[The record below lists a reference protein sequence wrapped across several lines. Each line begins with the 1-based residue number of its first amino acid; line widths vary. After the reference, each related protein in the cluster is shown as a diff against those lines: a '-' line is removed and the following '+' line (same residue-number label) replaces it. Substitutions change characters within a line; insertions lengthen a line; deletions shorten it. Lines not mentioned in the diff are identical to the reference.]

1 VKQIPGAPESW
12 PVDRRRVEQ
21 ALGNLIDNANRYGGG
36 PVAVRVGPGFL
47 EVDDAG
53 PGVAEKDRASIFDR
67 FVRGPAAHT
76 RGNSD
81 GTGLGLA
88 IVTEHA
94 AAHGG
99 TATVSDRPGGGARF
113 RIDLPAGDGT

>member
-53 PGVAEKDRASIFDR
+53 PGVAEKDRTTIFDR
-67 FVRGPAAHT
+67 FVRGPAAND
-76 RGNSD
+76 RGAGD

-88 IVTEHA
+88 IVAEHA

-99 TATVSDRPGGGARF
+99 GVAVTDRPGGGARF
-113 RIDLPAGDGT
+113 RIDLPGKPT